1 VREERHKLISGLISK
16 SAIRRQA
23 EIVSL
28 LRKRGFAVT
37 QASVSRDLEDLGI
50 TKQNGRYRLDSNGGF
65 SGRFGKVSVVKSGNN
80 LIVAKCASGLASALA
95 VDLDA
100 QEIDGVAGTI
110 AGDDTVFVAVKT
122 ASSQAS
128 VYRHLKERFGV

>member
-1 VREERHKLISGLISK
+1 LISELISK
-16 SAIRRQA
+16 NVIRSQA
-23 EIVSL
+23 EIVTR
-28 LRKRGFAVT
+28 LRRRGFAVT

-50 TKQNGRYRLDSNGGF
+50 TKHNGKYRLASAGGF
-65 SGRFGKVSVVKSGNN
+65 GGRFGKVSFVKSGNS
-80 LIVAKCASGLASALA
+80 LIVAKCASGLASAFA

-100 QEIDGVAGTI
+100 QEIGGIAGTI

-122 ASSQAS
+122 AASQAS